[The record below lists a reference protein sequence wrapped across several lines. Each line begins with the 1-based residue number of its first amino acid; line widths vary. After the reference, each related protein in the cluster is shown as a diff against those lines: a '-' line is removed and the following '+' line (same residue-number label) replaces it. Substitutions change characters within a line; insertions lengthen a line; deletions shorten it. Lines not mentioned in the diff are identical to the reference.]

1 MAVEL
6 IHETKLVS
14 MRDRQAVAWCDPG
27 WIVAAAWWPRG
38 AGRNR
43 L

>member
-6 IHETKLVS
+6 IHETKFVS
-14 MRDRQAVAWCDPG
+14 TEDQQAVPWCNPG
-27 WIVAAAWWPRG
+27 RIMAAAWWPRG
-38 AGRNR
+38 TRRNR